1 MGVEGQAQMA
11 GQKPWIDAKTQA
23 KTVLTLRLR
32 GSPSGF
38 ASRWVR
44 VSGFLG
50 FVKWQRKGTPRAAKQ
65 LGGPEPEGPEV
76 NATGIGGC
84 GEATAG

>member
-1 MGVEGQAQMA
+1 MDSLKCQ
-11 GQKPWIDAKTQA
+11 TF
-23 KTVLTLRLR
+23 TVSPAEPGDFPIWLR
-32 GSPSGF
+32 GSPSGY

-84 GEATAG
+84 GEATTG